1 MNDLYKSPWSDGFSK
16 EFYETF
22 GAKQA
27 ELSLNSIERAKLK
40 NELSSF
46 QRQALIRLIKK
57 INAS

>member
-1 MNDLYKSPWSDGFSK
+1 MKDLYKSPWSDGFSK

-22 GAKQA
+22 RAKLA

-40 NELSSF
+40 NELSTF